1 MRLIDFILNLA
12 GLLLWF
18 NWCATRC
25 GTQRT
30 PAVAIQAG
38 TGGRNLSFPPLC
50 WLSLAALFGLVCGR
64 AFFYRLLGPAVDWT
78 AGLDLGAITLYFRT
92 DEFTLALLF
101 SALSF
106 ARALVLAYVWMLA
119 VYVLT
124 RNSAAQDWISR
135 FIRLRLSLLAR
146 WPFYVQV
153 LLPMFFVVA
162 AWPGLHALLTHVGIT
177 SRLPTFG
184 RLILQGTLVGL
195 GTYLSLKYLITAVL
209 LADLLARYVYFGRG
223 PIWDFV
229 STTAQR
235 LLAPLRRLPLRAG
248 KMDFAPVVGVALTL
262 LLMHWLPRW
271 VLFELNKRNLTVWP
285 Q

>member
-1 MRLIDFILNLA
+1 MSLIDFILNLA

-18 NWCATRC
+18 NWCAA
-25 GTQRT
+25 QS
-30 PAVAIQAG
+30 G
-38 TGGRNLSFPPLC
+38 TGGRNLSFPPLR
-50 WLSLAALFGLVCGR
+50 WFSLAALFGLVCGR
-64 AFFYRLLGPAVDWT
+64 AFFYRMLGPAVDWT
-78 AGLDLGAITLYFRT
+78 AGLDLGAVTLYFRT

-119 VYVLT
+119 VCVLN
-124 RNSAAQDWISR
+124 RNSDALDWISR

-184 RLILQGTLVGL
+184 RLILQGTLIGL

-209 LADLLARYVYFGRG
+209 LADLLAGYVYFGRG

-229 STTAQR
+229 STTAKS

-248 KMDFAPVVGVALTL
+248 KTDCAPLVGVALTL